1 MGIQGLTRFMNERFL
16 GWQPANLHDVQSHR
30 LIVDGN
36 NVCYQLYKRISTW
49 SFGGEY
55 YTFSNKV
62 ESFFESLRG
71 DVIPI
76 VVFDGASHDDKKMD
90 TVCDRRIQ
98 SMEEMKKMQSAGLA
112 EEDLVAKEN
121 SSVLPVFLIPVFMD
135 VLRRLGIEFHVV
147 DIEADVVIAA
157 LANHYKC
164 PVLASDSD
172 YFIFKLEYGFIHLD
186 RYWKNKRQ
194 SLFNIVEFMR
204 LFSLQ
209 EHDLCLVLP
218 IVFGNDF
225 IKASAQ
231 RKSPDVYKLRLDK
244 LAGYKSCEEYI
255 VKEGNE
261 VIRKNFETAKKFYT
275 NLKLPPGFFDE
286 NAVIMIKD
294 PCISSPMPDWVFGKF
309 KRGIFP
315 SYLLTIYHSKVYLLP
330 RVVEV
335 IKMSEAWKMSRYIRQ
350 FLYGLIGMSTS
361 DQIEE
366 ITRKK
371 FSAKIETKLVTP
383 KLLKPPVSIN
393 DLIFLHNVTDE
404 LSYLVLSIL
413 KCRKISED
421 DIERIFNVL
430 PDEWKLPIAATFY
443 WYRHLDIPVAQRR
456 DLVKSLLLIFLKC
469 FPYPHISLDPVS
481 IDPEHLTALHA
492 FGQWQCVYSDAMA
505 LNYVA
510 REPFSAT
517 SPASLYSGEAVM
529 CLATKKSVREEAIR
543 ILVADPEKWEL
554 FNIFLYL
561 ITGLDENGRRG
572 KHVLVERE
580 DTTVADPNT
589 WTVV

>member
-1 MGIQGLTRFMNERFL
+1 MGIQGLTRFINERFL
-16 GWQPANLHDVQSHR
+16 GWQPANLHDCQR
-30 LIVDGN
+30 LIIDGS
-36 NVCYQLYKRISTW
+36 NVCCQLYKSKFTW

-55 YTFSNKV
+55 VQFSNQV
-62 ESFFESLRG
+62 RNLFESFWG
-71 DVIPI
+71 VVVPI
-76 VVFDGASHDDKKMD
+76 VIFDGASYNEKKMD
-90 TVCDRRIQ
+90 TVCNRRIQ

-112 EEDLVAKEN
+112 EEDLVTN
-121 SSVLPVFLIPVFMD
+121 DTSVLPIFLVSVFMD
-135 VLRRLGIEFHVV
+135 VLQDLDVEFYIV
-147 DIEADVVIAA
+147 DIEADRVIAA

-172 YFIFKLEYGFIHLD
+172 YFIFKLEYGFIHFD
-186 RYWKNKRQ
+186 RYYKNERE
-194 SLFNIVEFMR
+194 SLFNIGEFMR
-204 LFSLQ
+204 QFSLQ

-261 VIRKNFETAKKFYT
+261 VIRKNFKMVKKFYT
-275 NLKLPPGFFDE
+275 NFKLPLDFFDE
-286 NAVIMIKD
+286 NAVMMKD
-294 PCISSPMPDWVFGKF
+294 RHISSPMPDWVFEKV
-309 KRGIFP
+309 KRGLFP
-315 SYLLTIYHSKVYLLP
+315 SYLLAIYHSKLYLLP
-330 RVVEV
+330 QAVEV
-335 IKMSEAWKMSRYIRQ
+335 ICKMRSAWEMSRHIRQ
-350 FLYGLIGMSTS
+350 FLYGIVGIPNVTEVIRKSSCSEL
-361 DQIEE
+361 EE
-366 ITRKK
+366 V
-371 FSAKIETKLVTP
+371 SVCP
-383 KLLKPPVSIN
+383 KSMKPPININ
-393 DLIFLHNVTDE
+393 DLASIGDE
-404 LSYLVLSIL
+404 NLPDLVLSIL
-413 KCRKISED
+413 KCHKISED
-421 DIERIFNVL
+421 DIEHIFNKKAG
-430 PDEWKLPIAATFY
+430 DWKLPIAATFY
-443 WYRHLDIPVAQRR
+443 WYRHLDIPLAERR
-456 DLVKSLLLIFLKC
+456 ELVKSLLLIFLEC
-469 FPYPHISLDPVS
+469 FPDPQAQISLNPAS
-481 IDPEHLTALHA
+481 KKPEHLTALHA
-492 FGQWQCVYSDAMA
+492 FGQWQCVYYDAMA

-543 ILVADPEKWEL
+543 ILAADPEKWEL